1 MTTNCQLEMPEETN
15 KKQAKFG
22 DYIYILYKWRKL
34 LLINMII
41 ITAGATVYSFLI
53 PEQFK
58 ATSIVMVSQSSSD
71 GMGGIGS
78 IISGGGIGA
87 VGAQL
92 FGITSPS
99 QGLYFEILGSRTA
112 LTEVINKFNLIDYY
126 SISDRN
132 MDKTLKS
139 FSGDVIFEP
148 TENGMIEISVINED
162 PILSAQ
168 MANYFVNLADSIN
181 IELNI
186 EQAKN
191 SRIFI
196 EKRYRKNIEDLANAE
211 DSMYKF
217 QKKYGIFA
225 VPEQLE
231 ASVKAAAEMEALLA
245 QQELALE
252 LIKQQSGTSS
262 PLYINLANQIDVIK
276 RKVNE
281 LKNSRELSY
290 PSNVLF
296 PFSEVPDLTINYYR
310 IFREIEIQSK
320 IMEFVLPMYEQA
332 KVEEQKSIP
341 SLIVVDKAVPPQ
353 LKHSPKKAF
362 IILLFFFLGLFI
374 HLPII
379 FLADR
384 IITSE
389 TPENPLEVREKKFFL
404 KIASI
409 YRIKF

>member
-1 MTTNCQLEMPEETN
+1 MAEETN

-34 LLINMII
+34 LFINMLLII
-41 ITAGATVYSFLI
+41 VGATVYSYLI

-71 GMGGIGS
+71 GMGGLGS
-78 IISGGGIGA
+78 LISGGGIGG

-92 FGITSPS
+92 FGMTNPS

-112 LTEVINKFNLIDYY
+112 LTEVLNKFDLVDYY
-126 SISDRN
+126 GISDSN

-139 FSGDVIFEP
+139 FSSDVIFEP

-162 PILSAQ
+162 PKLSAQ

-181 IELNI
+181 IELNL

-196 EKRYRKNIEDLANAE
+196 EKRYKKNIEDLATAE

-217 QKKYGIFA
+217 QKKHGIFA
-225 VPEQLE
+225 VPQQLE

-252 LIKQQSGTSS
+252 LIKQQTGTSS
-262 PLYINLANQIDVIK
+262 PLYINLSNQIDVIK
-276 RKVNE
+276 RKVSE

-296 PFSEVPDLTINYYR
+296 PFSEMPDLTINYYR

-353 LKHSPKKAF
+353 LKYSPKKAF
-362 IILLFFFLGLFI
+362 IILLFTFFGFFF
-374 HLPII
+374 HLPFI
-379 FLADR
+379 FHGERL
-384 IITSE
+384 INQES
-389 TPENPLEVREKKFFL
+389 PLNALELRLKKIYSKSVHF
-404 KIASI
+404 

>member
-1 MTTNCQLEMPEETN
+1 MPEETH
-15 KKQAKFG
+15 KKQAKFS
-22 DYIYILYKWRKL
+22 DYLYILYKWRKL
-34 LLINMII
+34 LFINMFII
-41 ITAGATVYSFLI
+41 IAGATVYSFVI

-71 GMGGIGS
+71 GMGGLGS
-78 IISGGGIGA
+78 LISGGGIGG

-92 FGITSPS
+92 FGMTNPS

-112 LTEVINKFNLIDYY
+112 LTEVINKFDLIDYY
-126 SISDRN
+126 GISDRN
-132 MDKTLKS
+132 LDKTLKS

-162 PILSAQ
+162 PKLSAQ

-181 IELNI
+181 IELNL

-196 EKRYRKNIEDLANAE
+196 EKRYKKNIEDLATAE

-217 QKKYGIFA
+217 QKKHGIFA
-225 VPEQLE
+225 VPQQLE

-252 LIKQQSGTSS
+252 LIKQQTGTSS
-262 PLYINLANQIDVIK
+262 PLYINLSNQIDVIK
-276 RKVNE
+276 RKVSE

-296 PFSEVPDLTINYYR
+296 PFSEMPDLTINYYR

-353 LKHSPKKAF
+353 LKYSPKKAF
-362 IILLFFFLGLFI
+362 IILLFTFFGFFF
-374 HLPII
+374 HLPFI
-379 FLADR
+379 FHGERL
-384 IITSE
+384 INQES
-389 TPENPLEVREKKFFL
+389 PLNALELRLKKIYSKSVHF
-404 KIASI
+404 

>member
-1 MTTNCQLEMPEETN
+1 MAEETN

-34 LLINMII
+34 LFINMLLII
-41 ITAGATVYSFLI
+41 VGATVYSYLI

-71 GMGGIGS
+71 GMGGLGS
-78 IISGGGIGA
+78 LISGGGIGG

-92 FGITSPS
+92 FGMTNPS

-112 LTEVINKFNLIDYY
+112 LTEVINKFDLVDYY
-126 SISDRN
+126 GISDSN

-139 FSGDVIFEP
+139 FSSDVIFEP

-162 PILSAQ
+162 PKLSAQ

-181 IELNI
+181 IELNL

-196 EKRYRKNIEDLANAE
+196 EKRYKKNIEDLATAE

-217 QKKYGIFA
+217 QKKHGIFA
-225 VPEQLE
+225 VPQQLE

-252 LIKQQSGTSS
+252 LIKQQTGTSS
-262 PLYINLANQIDVIK
+262 PLYINLSNQIDVIK
-276 RKVNE
+276 RKVSE

-296 PFSEVPDLTINYYR
+296 PFSEMPDLTINYYR

-353 LKHSPKKAF
+353 LKYSPKKAF
-362 IILLFFFLGLFI
+362 IILLFTFFGFFF
-374 HLPII
+374 HLPFI
-379 FLADR
+379 FHGERL
-384 IITSE
+384 INQES
-389 TPENPLEVREKKFFL
+389 PLNALELRLKKIYSKSVHF
-404 KIASI
+404 